1 MHFAEY
7 RLWRMR
13 ALLDPDIVGFDR
25 AMANFEQAARRPRLS
40 TRGAP
45 RAARAIL
52 PGHGFGGV
60 SMSETQEAAET
71 AEEQEARPRRTSPS
85 PRPRPPPPPR
95 PRPPRPRA
103 RGRRAGRQ
111 EAAPEA
117 EVLET
122 EPEPADEVD
131 PEVVLPPRPSWL
143 EEAIPT
149 PVGPAV
155 GRQAKV
161 FLCERG
167 HRTVAVWSTPTTCH
181 ARPTR
186 SGGECGR
193 PLYSIGE
200 LPEQVQK
207 ALNPLKAS
215 KKASR

>member
-1 MHFAEY
+1 
-7 RLWRMR
+7 
-13 ALLDPDIVGFDR
+13 
-25 AMANFEQAARRPRLS
+25 
-40 TRGAP
+40 
-45 RAARAIL
+45 
-52 PGHGFGGV
+52 
-60 SMSETQEAAET
+60 MSETQEAAET
-71 AEEQEARPRRTSPS
+71 AEEQEAAATDEPV
-85 PRPRPPPPPR
+85 
-95 PRPPRPRA
+95 A
-103 RGRRAGRQ
+103 
-111 EAAPEA
+111 EAEAPAADEAEAPEA
-117 EVLET
+117 GEPEADEPAAEEAPEAAEAGAEPEVLET

-131 PEVVLPPRPSWL
+131 PEIAAAEAELL

-149 PVGPAV
+149 PVGPAA

-193 PLYSIGE
+193 PLYSIGA